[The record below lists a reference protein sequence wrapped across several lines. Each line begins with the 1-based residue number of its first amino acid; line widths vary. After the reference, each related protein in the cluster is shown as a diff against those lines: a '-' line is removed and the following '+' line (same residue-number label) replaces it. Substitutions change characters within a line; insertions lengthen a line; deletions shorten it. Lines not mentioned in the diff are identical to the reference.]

1 MRSIA
6 GGILKFRKTVLAA
19 FLVLSAACALMM
31 SGVTVNF
38 KIENYLPDSTPS
50 TIALRKVE
58 KSFGNDVP
66 NMRVFVPGLTVT
78 EALKM
83 KERLGE
89 INGVRS
95 VMWLDDVIDIR
106 VPLAMADKKTADLWY
121 KDGTALFLLCADEL
135 SQVSAVEAVRKMI
148 GPGGLVSGM
157 AVNMAATRD
166 ATMAEVGKITL
177 FVVPLGIIILMLATE
192 SWLEPLLFLAVI
204 GVAVILN
211 EGTNIFLGAVSYVTR
226 ATSAILQLAVSMDY
240 AVFLSHRYSY
250 YRKENYGDEEAMK
263 MAIAKSFPA
272 IAASA
277 FTTVLGFLA
286 LTLMRF
292 KIGSDMGFVLAKGV
306 LFSYISVTVLLP
318 VLFIFLTRLLD
329 KTRHRSY
336 MPKFGGFSRLVIK
349 LCRPLAAVVCLFLLP
364 AFLAQNRNNF
374 LYGSAGMHSEDS
386 QIMRDSEAIND
397 VFGKNVQM
405 VLLVSD
411 AETAGEAEL
420 TRELLKIG
428 SVKSVVSYSNAV
440 GQQVPFEFLRASRL
454 SQFRTNGYSRLI
466 LDVATDDES
475 DAAFLAVEQIRGKAQ
490 EYFPGKNYLV
500 GQSVVNYDLKKTIS
514 ADNIR
519 VNSAAIIA
527 IGLVILLTFRSLSLP
542 VLLLLTIEG
551 AIWINMSI
559 PYFTGSSLNYI
570 GFQIVSA
577 VQLGA
582 TVDYGI
588 LYSQHYLDNRKS
600 MPKREAA
607 ELSLK
612 DTAGSILTTASILF
626 ASGEILG
633 LVSSNGIISELGMI
647 LGRGAAISA
656 GMVMFFLPALLI
668 SLDKF
673 VMKSIFEIH
682 KLPSMHNKS
691 KGVKERTV

>member
-6 GGILKFRKTVLAA
+6 GKILKYKKTVLIA
-19 FLVLSAACALMM
+19 FILLTSACALLMA
-31 SGVTVNF
+31 GVTVNF
-38 KIENYLPDSTPS
+38 NIEDYLPDSTPS
-50 TIALRKVE
+50 TIALRQVE

-66 NMRVFVPGLTVT
+66 DMRVFVPGVTVT
-78 EALKM
+78 EALEL
-83 KERLGE
+83 KERLSE
-89 INGVRS
+89 IKGVDS
-95 VMWLDDVIDIR
+95 VMWLDDVFDVRI
-106 VPLAMADKKTADLWY
+106 PLAIGDKKITELWY
-121 KDGTALFLLCADEL
+121 KDGTALFLLCTDEL
-135 SQVSAVEAVRKMI
+135 SQIETVEAVRKMI

-157 AVNMAATRD
+157 AVNMAATRG
-166 ATMAEVGKITL
+166 ATMDEVGKIAL
-177 FVVPLGIIILMLATE
+177 FVVPLGLIILMIATE

-204 GVAVILN
+204 GVAILLN
-211 EGTNIFLGAVSYVTR
+211 EGTNIFLGGISYVTR

-240 AVFLSHRYSY
+240 AIFLSHRYTGC
-250 YRKENYGDEEAMK
+250 RKEKTSDTEAMK
-263 MAIAKSFPA
+263 TAMVKSFPA

-306 LFSYISVTVLLP
+306 LLSYLSVTILLP
-318 VLFIFLTRLLD
+318 VLCLLFTKLLD
-329 KTRHRSY
+329 RTRHKSF
-336 MPKFGGFSRLVIK
+336 MPKFSGFSRLVVK
-349 LCRPLAAVVCLFLLP
+349 VCRPLAAVICLFLLP
-364 AFLAQNRNNF
+364 AFLAQDRNNF

-386 QIMRDSEAIND
+386 QIMRDSKAIND
-397 VFGKNVQM
+397 VFGENVQM
-405 VLLVSD
+405 VLLVND
-411 AETAGEAEL
+411 GETAREAEL
-420 TRELLKIG
+420 TKELLNIG
-428 SVKSVVSYSNAV
+428 PVKSVVSYSNTV
-440 GQQVPFEFLRASRL
+440 GQQVPFEFLQASRL
-454 SQFRTNGYSRLI
+454 SRFRVNGYSRLI

-475 DAAFLAVEQIRGKAQ
+475 DTAFLAVEQIRAKAQ
-490 EYFPGKNYLV
+490 EYYPGRNYLV

-514 ADNIR
+514 ADNIK
-519 VNSAAIIA
+519 VNTAAIIA
-527 IGLVILLTFRSLSLP
+527 IGLVILLTFHSLSLP

-559 PYFTGSSLNYI
+559 PYFTGNSLNYM
-570 GFQIVSA
+570 GYQIVSA

-588 LYSQHYLDNRKS
+588 LYSQHYLDNRRI

-607 ELSLK
+607 ERSLR

-633 LVSSNGIISELGMI
+633 LISSNGIISELGLI

-668 SLDKF
+668 TFDKF
-673 VMKSIFEIH
+673 VMTSIFEIH
-682 KLPSMHNKS
+682 KLPENHKP